1 MTPTAASNRA
11 IKDFVARWEEL
22 PCVEEEHSRSFWIEF
37 VEQVLGIPNAT
48 RVLESVRQGLAK
60 RRGICNEVVIHH
72 HHMCRWGISRL
83 LVQLAEGAR
92 RACEGVLDS
101 GIGKGSRKG
110 SLFLF
115 YIYPMMF
122 CSGMCL

>member
-1 MTPTAASNRA
+1 MSQIDPDKTHLNYNLAP
-11 IKDFVARWEEL
+11 AREGGQKA
-22 PCVEEEHSRSFWIEF
+22 FIERR
-37 VEQVLGIPNAT
+37 QCQ
-48 RVLESVRQGLAK
+48 RQGLAK

-72 HHMCRWGISRL
+72 HRMCRWGISRL
-83 LVQLAEGAR
+83 LVRLAEGAR
-92 RACEGVLDS
+92 RACEGILDS